1 MDFEQSLQQ
10 LKDDNL
16 FRERVVR
23 TSKIG
28 RYVSVHGKQLLNF
41 NSNDYLGLSVH
52 PDLIT
57 AATQAAQRFGY
68 GATGSPL
75 ISGYTSVHQELEYA
89 LAQHMGFERALLF
102 SSGFLANL
110 GVAQSM
116 LGRHDTIIQDRLNH
130 ASLIDAARLTGA
142 QLKRYPHNDIDK
154 ADQLLEE
161 YATENTLLCSDGI
174 FSMDGDAADLL
185 NLSVLALKHD
195 VNLWIDDAHGIGV
208 YGEHGKGLMESCD
221 LQPENMDILSGTL
234 GKAFGVAGAFVLGS
248 NERIEWIL
256 QKARTYK
263 YNTSMPVADAAAALK
278 ALELIQTEPWRR
290 EKLWELIYYYKQ
302 QTKKY
307 GLPDSASESAIQPFI
322 IGDSKDTLEM
332 AKSLMEKGIYVTPIR
347 PPTVAKD
354 SGRLRIAL
362 SSLLEKEDIDIL
374 IQCLLGNY

>member
-10 LKDDNL
+10 LKDQDL
-16 FRERVVR
+16 FRTRAVR

-41 NSNDYLGLSVH
+41 NSNDYLGLSSH
-52 PDLIT
+52 PELIA

-75 ISGYTSVHQELEYA
+75 ISGYTSIHQELEYA

-110 GVAQSM
+110 GVAQAM
-116 LGRHDTIIQDRLNH
+116 TGRHDTIIQDKLNH
-130 ASLIDAARLTGA
+130 ASLIDAAILSGA
-142 QLKRYPHNDIDK
+142 KLKRYPHNDMEIT
-154 ADQLLEE
+154 DQLLTE
-161 YATENTLLCSDGI
+161 YAGENTLLCSDGI

-185 NLSVLALKHD
+185 NLSILALKHD

-208 YGEHGKGLMESCD
+208 YGEHGKGIMEMHD
-221 LQPENMDILSGTL
+221 LRPDNIDILSGTL
-234 GKAFGVAGAFVLGS
+234 GKAFGAAGAFVLS
-248 NERIEWIL
+248 SSDQIEWIM

-278 ALELIQTEPWRR
+278 GLELIRTEPWRR

-302 QTKKY
+302 QLQVY
-307 GLPDSASESAIQPFI
+307 DLPDTPSDSAIQPYI
-322 IGDSKDTLEM
+322 VGDSKATLEL
-332 AKSLMEKGIYVTPIR
+332 ANSLIEKGIYVTAIR
-347 PPTVAKD
+347 PPTVAEGT
-354 SGRLRIAL
+354 SRLRIAL
-362 SSLLEKEDIDIL
+362 SSQLEKEDIDIL